1 MFKNQA
7 AVVKIA
13 IVLTTLFAG
22 VALGHWITVGF
33 TSKNL
38 AANGEVTSGVASGKS
53 KSDGAVSGAPAGSKD
68 VTKAVP
74 TSPVQKKSLDE
85 ILKGRN
91 SHDRTKELEAY
102 VSNLAPSE
110 FGAALKRL
118 RQIPESS
125 ARELASRL
133 LVTRWGET
141 DPEGALQFAFSNHE
155 FDYIASDVFQQLAT
169 VDLQSALNRAENI
182 GDLNMRYEALRGVL
196 SFMADED
203 PAGALK
209 LASSFPPFPN
219 NEPLSSVIYA
229 QWAATDPAGAAA
241 QAALDSSGTGWR
253 SPMGQVLRN
262 WASQDPMAAVNWS
275 MSVSDPAA
283 QARDISQVMR
293 QWSREDLDAA
303 AAWVNSAPA
312 GATRDAATASLAF
325 SIAATDPT
333 AAIGWAES
341 IADATQRE
349 NALQRLSREIM
360 YRDPTNGAAL
370 LLAAGVP
377 QNLITPSSRRP

>member
-1 MFKNQA
+1 MFKNRA
-7 AVVKIA
+7 AVMKVA
-13 IVLTTLFAG
+13 IGLTTLFAG
-22 VALGHWITVGF
+22 VALGHWC
-33 TSKNL
+33 TSSSL
-38 AANGEVTSGVASGKS
+38 VANGGITSGVASGTP
-53 KSDGAVSGAPAGSKD
+53 KSDGAGLPAAADSMD
-68 VTKAVP
+68 MTKAFP
-74 TSPVQKKSLDE
+74 ASAVQKKSLDE

-91 SHDRTKELEAY
+91 PHDRTKDLEAY
-102 VSNLAPSE
+102 VGNLALSE
-110 FGAALKRL
+110 FGATLKRL

-125 ARELASRL
+125 ARELAMRL

-141 DPEGALQFAFSNHE
+141 DPEGALQFALSNHE
-155 FDYIASDVFQQLAT
+155 FNYIASDVFQQLAADD
-169 VDLQSALNRAENI
+169 VQSALNRAENI
-182 GDLNMRYEALRGVL
+182 PDLNMRYEALRGVL
-196 SFMADED
+196 SFMADQD
-203 PAGALK
+203 PAGALQ
-209 LASSFPPFPN
+209 LASTFPSFPN

-229 QWAATDPAGAAA
+229 QWAANDPQAAAA
-241 QAALDSSGTGWR
+241 QAAQDSAGTGWR

-293 QWSREDLDAA
+293 QWSRDDLNAA
-303 AAWVNSAPA
+303 VAWVSSAPA
-312 GATRDAATASLAF
+312 GTMRDAATASLAF

-341 IADATQRE
+341 IANAAQRE

-370 LLAAGVP
+370 LQAAGVP
-377 QNLITPSSRRP
+377 ANLISHRR